1 MLPDVK
7 PYRKTHGHSAFKF
20 RGGNASKASG
30 RKEKEGETGMKKI
43 YETVAAHSGI
53 HINLRRIIRMRV
65 IQGEK
70 E

>member
-1 MLPDVK
+1 
-7 PYRKTHGHSAFKF
+7 
-20 RGGNASKASG
+20 
-30 RKEKEGETGMKKI
+30 MKKI
-43 YETVAAHSGI
+43 YEPVAAHSGI